1 MFIGKINPLSFWE
14 RFKAFIKS
22 YPGMAGILGIACFVW
37 TLLYKML
44 LVNIEAPYQWLV
56 SLGDVFYAVALS
68 VIASVIF
75 YYFTSF
81 IPNYRS
87 KKTIDKLLLKWLQQL
102 DWYGKQMVRDISQL
116 NYDEASKLT
125 KKSLGA
131 IAIRSFRLNLSWVR
145 YTLLGLTL
153 VIGLNTLI
161 TASRWRM
168 HISRNAF
175 NIRTNYQ
182 SKYWKSLRIWRYMI
196 IYEKH

>member
-1 MFIGKINPLSFWE
+1 MFIGKINPLPFWE

-44 LVNIEAPYQWLV
+44 FVNIEASYQWLV
-56 SLGDVFYAVALS
+56 PLGDVFYAVALS

-102 DWYGKQMVRDISQL
+102 DWYGKQMVGDISQL
-116 NYDEASKLT
+116 NYAEASKDTYIEKCLQ
-125 KKSLGA
+125 
-131 IAIRSFRLNLSWVR
+131 
-145 YTLLGLTL
+145 
-153 VIGLNTLI
+153 
-161 TASRWRM
+161 
-168 HISRNAF
+168 
-175 NIRTNYQ
+175 YQ
-182 SKYWKSLRIWRYMI
+182 DKLPVQILEILRIWRYMI
-196 IYEKH
+196 IYDKH

>member
-1 MFIGKINPLSFWE
+1 
-14 RFKAFIKS
+14 
-22 YPGMAGILGIACFVW
+22 MAGILGIACFVW

-44 LVNIEAPYQWLV
+44 FVNIEASYQWLV
-56 SLGDVFYAVALS
+56 PLGDVFYAVALS

-102 DWYGKQMVRDISQL
+102 DWYGKQMVGDISQL
-116 NYDEASKLT
+116 NYAEAS

-131 IAIRSFRLNLSWVR
+131 IVIRSFQLNLSWVR
-145 YTLLGLTL
+145 YTFLGLTL
-153 VIGLNTLI
+153 AIGLNTLI
-161 TASRWRM
+161 TASRWRI

-175 NIRTNYQ
+175 NIRTNCQ
-182 SKYWKSLRIWRYMI
+182 SRYWKF
-196 IYEKH
+196 

>member
-1 MFIGKINPLSFWE
+1 MFIGKINPLPFWE

-44 LVNIEAPYQWLV
+44 FVNIEASYQWLV
-56 SLGDVFYAVALS
+56 PLGDVFYAVALS

-102 DWYGKQMVRDISQL
+102 DWYGKQMVGDISQL
-116 NYDEASKLT
+116 NYAEASKLSQEELRSYCN
-125 KKSLGA
+125 KKLSAKPQLGSLYFLGPYFGNWFEYFDYCFQIGGYIYREMPSISGQ
-131 IAIRSFRLNLSWVR
+131 IASPDIGNFEDMEIHDNLR
-145 YTLLGLTL
+145 
-153 VIGLNTLI
+153 
-161 TASRWRM
+161 
-168 HISRNAF
+168 
-175 NIRTNYQ
+175 
-182 SKYWKSLRIWRYMI
+182 
-196 IYEKH
+196 

>member
-1 MFIGKINPLSFWE
+1 MFIGKINPLPFWE

-44 LVNIEAPYQWLV
+44 FVNIEASYQWLV
-56 SLGDVFYAVALS
+56 PLGDVFYAVALS

-102 DWYGKQMVRDISQL
+102 DWYGKQMVGDISQL
-116 NYDEASKLT
+116 NYAEASKLSQEELRSYCN
-125 KKSLGA
+125 KKLSAKPQLGSLY
-131 IAIRSFRLNLSWVR
+131 F
-145 YTLLGLTL
+145 LGPYFGNWFEYFDYCFQMEDTYIEKCLQ
-153 VIGLNTLI
+153 
-161 TASRWRM
+161 
-168 HISRNAF
+168 
-175 NIRTNYQ
+175 YQ
-182 SKYWKSLRIWRYMI
+182 DKLPV
-196 IYEKH
+196 